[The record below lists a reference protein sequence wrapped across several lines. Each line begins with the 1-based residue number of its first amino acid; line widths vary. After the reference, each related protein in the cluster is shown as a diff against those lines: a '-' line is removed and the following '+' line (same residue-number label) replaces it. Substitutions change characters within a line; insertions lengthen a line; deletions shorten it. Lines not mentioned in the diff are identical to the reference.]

1 MQGIERVD
9 TDGWRVY
16 RDLRLAALRDAPQAF
31 GARLEIERG
40 RDESDWRERL
50 ASRTQFVALGD
61 GGRLVGTVG
70 ARQESEEETELVSMW
85 VAPEVRGIG
94 VADQL
99 VAAVIDE
106 ARACGS
112 VRVLLCRTGT
122 TVLNVSM
129 HAADSFGPGER
140 SPWTTISLPRER
152 VRDVARDR
160 ILRVPQPR

>member
-61 GGRLVGTVG
+61 GRRPVGTVG

-85 VAPEVRGIG
+85 VAPEVRGTG

-112 VRVLLCRTGT
+112 VRVLLWVSDGNDRAERLYVRSGFVRTGRT
-122 TVLNVSM
+122 EPLDDDDPSRGSEFEM
-129 HAADSFGPGER
+129 
-140 SPWTTISLPRER
+140 SL
-152 VRDVARDR
+152 A
-160 ILRVPQPR
+160 IGS